1 MRNLDCII
9 PNTFALQSVPK
20 CVSNL
25 LTIQAV
31 FLALALAAPT
41 MLAEPLAPVPP
52 NTASTKVKSSAQ
64 AILAMLVSSLVLLQP
79 FSSQVFIPNSINHI
93 NCTNQKDKLF
103 LNLSSDPMLKIV

>member
-1 MRNLDCII
+1 MRNLNSII

-41 MLAEPLAPVPP
+41 MLAEPLVPVPP
-52 NTASTKVKSSAQ
+52 NTATTMVKSSAL
-64 AILAMLVSSLVLLQP
+64 AILATLISSLVLLQP

-103 LNLSSDPMLKIV
+103 FKV

>member
-1 MRNLDCII
+1 MRNLNSII
-9 PNTFALQSVPK
+9 PNSFALQSVPK

-41 MLAEPLAPVPP
+41 MLAEPLVPVPP
-52 NTASTKVKSSAQ
+52 NTATTMVKSSAL
-64 AILAMLVSSLVLLQP
+64 AILATLISSLVLLQP

-103 LNLSSDPMLKIV
+103 FKV